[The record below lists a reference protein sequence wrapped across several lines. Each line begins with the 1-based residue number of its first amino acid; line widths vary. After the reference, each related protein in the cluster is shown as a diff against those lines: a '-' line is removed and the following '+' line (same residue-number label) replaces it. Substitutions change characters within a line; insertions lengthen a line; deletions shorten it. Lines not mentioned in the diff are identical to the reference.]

1 MIARVLELRTA
12 LAVALPGDD
21 VRPAEIGSAHA
32 DADLVARARG
42 GDRWAEEALYRRH
55 VRNVTRIAMRLLGRR
70 HEAEDAVQD
79 AFVIALRELHTL
91 ADTAAFG
98 GWIVRIVIHQAHR
111 RFRRRALLRLLGLDR
126 GEDDATL
133 AQQMDPS
140 AGPDVHLAL
149 TEIDRLLATLPTRE
163 RIAWILRHVEGHRID
178 EVADACECS
187 RATAKRAIARAEAR
201 IREHVDFEG
210 GSDE

>member
-1 MIARVLELRTA
+1 MIARVLELRSA

-21 VRPAEIGSAHA
+21 VHPRQIGSVHE
-32 DADLVARARG
+32 DRDLVARARR

-55 VRNVTRIAMRLLGRR
+55 VRNVTRIAMRLLGRW

-79 AFVIALRELHTL
+79 AFVIALADLQTL
-91 ADTAAFG
+91 SDANAFG

-126 GEDDATL
+126 GEDDVTL
-133 AQQMDPS
+133 AQQMDPA

-149 TEIDRLLATLPTRE
+149 TEIDRLLATLPARE
-163 RIAWILRHVEGHRID
+163 RIAWVLRRVEGYRID
-178 EVADACECS
+178 EVAAACDCS
-187 RATAKRAIARAEAR
+187 SATAKRAIARAEAI
-201 IREHVDFEG
+201 IRAHVDFEG
-210 GSDE
+210 GDDE